1 MNNMHNNKIFLG
13 LVALMALL
21 SGCGDFLDV
30 VPEKDITT
38 IPSLFQQRTKVD
50 EWEADCYSFI
60 TGLATPQGNIAL
72 TASDEFVGNQYL
84 RDQIRYPL
92 NGLLVGDGVQNVQSP
107 YGDIWRPDRYYDA
120 IRYCN
125 IFIDNTPNTYNMT
138 EVEKKQWIAE
148 VKVLKAFLYFDL
160 VRHYG
165 PITLVPKNISVES
178 SIEDMKQ
185 PRRPVEEC
193 FQAMLSLI
201 DDAMANG
208 LLPKAQQ
215 ASSHSAYFNRE
226 SALALKAMILIY
238 RASPLF
244 NGNSDYTN
252 FKNKQGEQLFPTQL
266 DNEKW
271 HEAALACDTA
281 IAVAEQSGF
290 SLVSGSTSKSTAL
303 LNTMQDC
310 ENRVLAPA
318 FNNSEALFLVKYPN
332 TNMYAEN
339 KLYAY
344 TLPRFQSSDWS
355 NYNSS
360 VYGSLSPTMKMVEM
374 YYTAN
379 GLPTDEDPTWDYTG
393 RFRNMTTENDQSTY
407 SGVIPADTRV
417 LQEHLRREPRFY
429 ADIAADRTYFQR
441 GPAKQNAWSTD
452 YNLLVKAHQGES
464 FGTQASYINPRE
476 PQNLSGY
483 WLKKGLYSSIGT
495 RAYANDYAAKGDDP
509 YPVIRLAELYLWQA
523 EAWNEYAGPS
533 EKVYNALNKVRL
545 RAGIPTVQTSWSRAK
560 HPDDIKNQAGMRKII
575 QQETNI
581 ETSFEGRRY
590 WNLLRWKEGTE
601 LGEPLK
607 GWNIV
612 GSTNEAFYNNWQGPV
627 TVWSKRKFVAPRDYF
642 FPIRS
647 EERMNAGIVQNPG
660 W

>member
-1 MNNMHNNKIFLG
+1 MNNIHTNKIFLCLVS
-13 LVALMALL
+13 LVALFSA
-21 SGCGDFLDV
+21 CGDFLDV

-92 NGLLVGDGVQNVQSP
+92 NGLFIGDGVQSVQSP
-107 YGDIWRPDRYYDA
+107 YGDIWRGDRYYDA

-178 SIEDMKQ
+178 SIENMKQ

-201 DDAMANG
+201 DDAMDNG

-215 ASSHSAYFNRE
+215 ASSHSAYFSRE

-244 NGNSDYTN
+244 NGNSDYVN
-252 FKNKQGEQLFPTQL
+252 FKNKQGEQLFPTQY
-266 DNEKW
+266 DKEKW
-271 HEAALACDTA
+271 HEAAIACDTA
-281 IAVAEQSGF
+281 ITVAEQAGYK
-290 SLVSGSTSKSTAL
+290 LVSGSTSKNTTL

-318 FNNSEALFLVKYPN
+318 FNNSEALFMVKYPN
-332 TNMYAEN
+332 TYMYAEN
-339 KLYAY
+339 KLYTY
-344 TLPRFQSSDWS
+344 TLPRFQSSDWA
-355 NYNSS
+355 NYNSG

-379 GLPTDEDPTWDYTG
+379 GLPIDEDPTWDYNG
-393 RFRNMTTENDQSTY
+393 RFRNMTTETDQSTY
-407 SGVIPADTRV
+407 ADVI
-417 LQEHLRREPRFY
+417 
-429 ADIAADRTYFQR
+429 I
-441 GPAKQNAWSTD
+441 
-452 YNLLVKAHQGES
+452 
-464 FGTQASYINPRE
+464 
-476 PQNLSGY
+476 
-483 WLKKGLYSSIGT
+483 
-495 RAYANDYAAKGDDP
+495 
-509 YPVIRLAELYLWQA
+509 
-523 EAWNEYAGPS
+523 
-533 EKVYNALNKVRL
+533 
-545 RAGIPTVQTSWSRAK
+545 
-560 HPDDIKNQAGMRKII
+560 
-575 QQETNI
+575 
-581 ETSFEGRRY
+581 
-590 WNLLRWKEGTE
+590 
-601 LGEPLK
+601 
-607 GWNIV
+607 
-612 GSTNEAFYNNWQGPV
+612 
-627 TVWSKRKFVAPRDYF
+627 
-642 FPIRS
+642 
-647 EERMNAGIVQNPG
+647 
-660 W
+660 